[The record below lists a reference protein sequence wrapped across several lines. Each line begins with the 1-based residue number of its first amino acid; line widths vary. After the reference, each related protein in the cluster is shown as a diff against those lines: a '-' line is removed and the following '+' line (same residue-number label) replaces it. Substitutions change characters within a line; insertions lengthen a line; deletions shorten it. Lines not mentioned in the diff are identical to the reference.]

1 MAPAGEQI
9 PGPVS
14 DKLQMGASSLIF
26 SGAAPTELAE
36 IFALPCDV
44 SWPVIGRASI
54 PASRFSRLW
63 QRLSGASPSYRLKIE
78 RQDGLGPMA
87 TAQKIVRRIAEVYK
101 NMLFHCSVSNSE
113 HLNGLQG

>member
-36 IFALPCDV
+36 VFALPCDV
-44 SWPVIGRASI
+44 SWPVIGRASL
-54 PASRFSRLW
+54 PPSRFSRLW
-63 QRLSGASPSYRLKIE
+63 QRLSGSFALP
-78 RQDGLGPMA
+78 P
-87 TAQKIVRRIAEVYK
+87 QKLNARID
-101 NMLFHCSVSNSE
+101 
-113 HLNGLQG
+113 